1 MMGEKMKLIKILN
14 QEIVHLYN
22 PVLFLMVSLEARVQ
36 LVISAYAGKQPPW
49 IFKIQSVNR
58 AATLVFV
65 ASDGLLIV

>member
-36 LVISAYAGKQPPW
+36 LVISAYAGKQPP
-49 IFKIQSVNR
+49 
-58 AATLVFV
+58 
-65 ASDGLLIV
+65 